1 MKKTGVNQRG
11 SNVKTKNKKV
21 VSKSSYSAVRKDGSN
36 VNVRKKTTW
45 DNSGTKQKPI
55 LTNQRSRTKTTVT
68 SVSGKKNTTV
78 RKVNS
83 QGVSKSRKSLTSVKK

>member
-1 MKKTGVNQRG
+1 MKKTGVNQTG
-11 SNVKTKNKKV
+11 GNMVTKNKKV
-21 VSKSSYSAVRKDGSN
+21 VSKSSYSGVRNDGSS

-68 SVSGKKNTTV
+68 SISGKKNTTV

-83 QGVSKSRKSLTSVKK
+83 KGVSKSRRSLTSVK